1 MTKEVRSGFYVIG
14 KITRTSGLK
23 GEMVIKPLTDSLERF
38 YKLNTVWLET
48 DGADPRPFRVEKV
61 LTQARAVRLKL
72 EGVGKPEDAHLLVGK
87 QVYVDEKNLIET
99 EEGTYFI
106 HDVLGSAVIDERGK
120 TIGEVVEVWKLPA
133 NDVYVT
139 RNGKREY
146 LIPAVKTII
155 RSVDTKKKKIEIQ
168 TIDGLLD

>member
-1 MTKEVRSGFYVIG
+1 MAKEVRSGFYVIG

-72 EGVGKPEDAHLLVGK
+72 EGVGTPEDAHLLVGQ
-87 QVYVDEKNLIET
+87 QV
-99 EEGTYFI
+99 
-106 HDVLGSAVIDERGK
+106 
-120 TIGEVVEVWKLPA
+120 
-133 NDVYVT
+133 
-139 RNGKREY
+139 
-146 LIPAVKTII
+146 
-155 RSVDTKKKKIEIQ
+155 
-168 TIDGLLD
+168 